1 MEHSGVPILLELEP
15 HIEGTWDRLRLDQVI
30 TNLVSNGIKYGTEK
44 PIVISASVN
53 GNQVTVRVQ
62 DHGMG
67 VLPEDVARIFERF
80 VRAGNESTNR
90 GIGMGIWIVKQKG
103 EATGWTIRG

>member
-53 GNQVTVRVQ
+53 GGQVTVKVQ

-67 VLPEDVARIFERF
+67 ILPEDLARIFERF
-80 VRAGNESTNR
+80 VRAGNPCPNR
-90 GIGMGIWIVKQKG
+90 GLGMGLWITKQIV
-103 EATGWTIRG
+103 EAHGGTIRV